1 MQKQTHKNRHILVID
16 RGWIYAGDLTEEDDR
31 IFLDRVVW
39 VFNWRSIGFDGMVKN
54 PKHKEVN
61 LRSMPGRVNVPK
73 DAEIFRVEVDDEWG
87 L

>member
-1 MQKQTHKNRHILVID
+1 MSKNRHVLVID
-16 RGWIYAGDLTEEDDR
+16 RGWIYAGDLTEEDNR

-39 VFNWRSIGFDGMVKN
+39 VFNWKSIGFAAVIKN
-54 PKHKEVN
+54 PQKKEVD
-61 LRSMPGRVNVPK
+61 LRKMPGRVNVPK